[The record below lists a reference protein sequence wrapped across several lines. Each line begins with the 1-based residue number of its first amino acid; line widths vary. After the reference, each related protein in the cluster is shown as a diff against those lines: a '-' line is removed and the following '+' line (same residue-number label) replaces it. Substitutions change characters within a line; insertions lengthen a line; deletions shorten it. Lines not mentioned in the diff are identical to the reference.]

1 MGITNALNNR
11 PVRVLG
17 FVTALH
23 SLVYGIGYL
32 TSAGGFGGALV
43 GLDVRSLAITNSLG
57 IVLTIS
63 GAVLMWAYA
72 RLNPKTIRTLSR
84 IQSLIWLFI
93 TMLYLVNGAYLLALG
108 VGFTWAIVSGYLA
121 YATRNRVSILAYD
134 RTDRAMQDTED
145 EDQL

>member
-1 MGITNALNNR
+1 MGVTNALNNR

-32 TSAGGFGGALV
+32 TSWGGFGGALV
-43 GLDVRSLAITNSLG
+43 GLDVRSLAITNTLG
-57 IVLTIS
+57 IVLS
-63 GAVLMWAYA
+63 VVGAILMWAYA

-84 IQSLIWLFI
+84 MQSLIWLFI

-121 YATRNRVSILAYD
+121 YSTKNRVNILAYD
-134 RTDRAMQDTED
+134 RTEQAMQDTQD
-145 EDQL
+145 ENQL